1 MLICY
6 GLERKMGVLAK
17 SVTESRIIEN
27 HASLKVKLDT
37 DDMVALNAITER
49 FRFCKQLWARKAD
62 EEEAD
67 LWDGEFKL

>member
-1 MLICY
+1 
-6 GLERKMGVLAK
+6 MGVLAK